1 MSRNLTLA
9 TALALAIALSAGG
22 SAALTPAAEP
32 DPGPEPSQAQ
42 KEVLAAAPEQWP
54 MKIDEFL
61 AKEYL
66 TRADV
71 VLTRRDYDPT
81 SFAIRWATASPY
93 SHAALVFNRPR
104 QETGISSTFVI
115 EAGSSGV
122 DLTNLRDYISD
133 KSSFIAIK
141 RFKKEWFSEEMQGRV
156 RGVLLEKI
164 KDSYNYWAIGRIARN
179 LWFGVQTATRR
190 NRERS
195 VQAYKDNEWKPP
207 SEFICSGLVQI
218 GFVEATIEAIKAGQ
232 LPPSALR
239 DVVFLQRQRRWLP
252 NENGWK
258 RLDRAKAR
266 DTAVQFRQ
274 QNLAALESIT
284 PEDLARSEKLE
295 WLYVIKNNLVF
306 KVNSY
311 DQAKALIDDVSV
323 PVQDIIP
330 TPEKPSAENVPP
342 PLPATVEAGPTE
354 GPAAAPEVQA
364 LPTAEPPADAPE
376 AASEAAAPEEPA
388 PETPEAASPEPGA
401 EPAQPEPEATPPEA
415 PAAP

>member
-1 MSRNLTLA
+1 MSRKLALA
-9 TALALAIALSAGG
+9 TALAIALSAGG
-22 SAALTPAAEP
+22 SAALVPKAEP
-32 DPGPEPSQAQ
+32 NANADPGPEPTQAQ
-42 KEVLAAAPEQWP
+42 KAEMAAAPEQWP

-81 SFAIRWATASPY
+81 SFAIRWATNSPY

-104 QETGISSTFVI
+104 QEAGINSTFVI
-115 EAGSSGV
+115 EAGSGGV

-141 RFKKEWFSEEMQGRV
+141 RFKNVWFDEEMQGRV

-164 KDSYNYWAIGRIARN
+164 KDSYNYWAIGRIVRN
-179 LWFGVQTATRR
+179 LWFGVQTAARR

-218 GFVEATIEAIKAGQ
+218 GFVEATIEAIKAGR

-239 DVVFLQRQRRWLP
+239 EVVFLQRQRRWLP

-284 PEDLARSEKLE
+284 PEDLARSDKLE
-295 WLYVIKNNLVF
+295 WLYVIKDNMVY

-311 DQAKALIDDVSV
+311 DQAKALIDDVAV

-330 TPEKPSAENVPP
+330 TPEKPPAETVPP
-342 PLPATVEAGPTE
+342 PPPAAAEAGPTE
-354 GPAAAPEVQA
+354 GPAAAPEAPVP
-364 LPTAEPPADAPE
+364 PTPDPTPDA
-376 AASEAAAPEEPA
+376 SGAP
-388 PETPEAASPEPGA
+388 AASPE
-401 EPAQPEPEATPPEA
+401 T
-415 PAAP
+415 PAATTPQP

>member
-1 MSRNLTLA
+1 MSRKLALA

-32 DPGPEPSQAQ
+32 DAGPEPSQAQ
-42 KEVLAAAPEQWP
+42 KEVLAAAPEHWP

-81 SFAIRWATASPY
+81 SFAIRWATDSPY

-141 RFKKEWFSEEMQGRV
+141 RFRKEWFDEEMQGRV

-218 GFVEATIEAIKAGQ
+218 GFVEATIEGIKAGR
-232 LPPSALR
+232 LPPRALR

-295 WLYVIKNNLVF
+295 WLYVIKNNMVY
-306 KVNSY
+306 KVTSY
-311 DQAKALIDDVSV
+311 DQAKALIEDVAV

-330 TPEKPSAENVPP
+330 TPEKPSAENIPP

-364 LPTAEPPADAPE
+364 PATPEPPAVAPE
-376 AASEAAAPEEPA
+376 AASEP
-388 PETPEAASPEPGA
+388 ASPEATETAPP
-401 EPAQPEPEATPPEA
+401 EPATEPASPEPEATPPEA
-415 PAAP
+415 APKNPD

>member
-1 MSRNLTLA
+1 MKSFLAGA
-9 TALALAIALSAGG
+9 TALGLAV
-22 SAALTPAAEP
+22 ALTAGSSVALPP
-32 DPGPEPSQAQ
+32 DNDSYPGPEPSAAQ
-42 KEVLAAAPEQWP
+42 KAEMAAAPDTWP

-81 SFAIRWATASPY
+81 SYLIRWATESPY

-104 QETGISSTFVI
+104 QETGIQNTFVI

-141 RFKKEWFSEEMQGRV
+141 RFKSDWFTEEMQGRV
-156 RGVLLEKI
+156 RGVLLDKI

-218 GFVEATIEAIKAGQ
+218 GFVETTIEAIKAGQ

-239 DVVFLQRQRRWLP
+239 EVVFLQRQRRWLP

-258 RLDRAKAR
+258 RLDGAKAR
-266 DTAVQFRQ
+266 ETAVQFRR

-284 PEDLARSEKLE
+284 PEDLARSDKLE
-295 WLYVIKNNLVF
+295 WLYVIKNSMVY
-306 KVNSY
+306 KVTSY
-311 DQAKALIDDVSV
+311 EQAQALIDEIAV
-323 PVQDIIP
+323 PVQSSIP

-342 PLPATVEAGPTE
+342 PPPPSATIDTTADTVPTS
-354 GPAAAPEVQA
+354 APEQ
-364 LPTAEPPADAPE
+364 TAP
-376 AASEAAAPEEPA
+376 
-388 PETPEAASPEPGA
+388 
-401 EPAQPEPEATPPEA
+401 
-415 PAAP
+415 

>member
-1 MSRNLTLA
+1 MSRNMTLA
-9 TALALAIALSAGG
+9 TALAIALSAGG
-22 SAALTPAAEP
+22 SAALTPAATLE
-32 DPGPEPSQAQ
+32 DPGPEPTQAQ
-42 KEVLAAAPEQWP
+42 KEVMAAAPEQWP

-81 SFAIRWATASPY
+81 SFAIRWATDSPY

-115 EAGSSGV
+115 EAGSGGV

-141 RFKKEWFSEEMQGRV
+141 RFKKEWFNEELQGRV

-218 GFVEATIEAIKAGQ
+218 GFVEATIESIKAGR

-258 RLDRAKAR
+258 RLDTAKAR

-284 PEDLARSEKLE
+284 PEDLARSDKLE
-295 WLYVIKNNLVF
+295 WLYVIKSNMVY

-311 DQAKALIDDVSV
+311 DQAKALIEDVAV

-330 TPEKPSAENVPP
+330 TPEKPSAESIPA
-342 PLPATVEAGPTE
+342 PLPASAEAGPTD
-354 GPAAAPEVQA
+354 GPAAAPEAHVPA
-364 LPTAEPPADAPE
+364 TAD
-376 AASEAAAPEEPA
+376 AAAP
-388 PETPEAASPEPGA
+388 ASPEP
-401 EPAQPEPEATPPEA
+401 
-415 PAAP
+415 PAAAP

>member
-1 MSRNLTLA
+1 MSRKLTLA
-9 TALALAIALSAGG
+9 TALAIALSAGG
-22 SAALTPAAEP
+22 SAAITPAAETAQ
-32 DPGPEPSQAQ
+32 GPEPSQAQ
-42 KEVLAAAPEQWP
+42 KAEMAAAPEQWP

-81 SFAIRWATASPY
+81 SFAIRWATNSPY

-104 QETGISSTFVI
+104 QETGINSTFVI
-115 EAGSSGV
+115 EAGSGGV

-133 KSSFIAIK
+133 KSSYIAIK
-141 RFKKEWFSEEMQGRV
+141 RFKNGWFDEEMQGRV

-179 LWFGVQTATRR
+179 LWFGVQTAARR

-218 GFVEATIEAIKAGQ
+218 GFVEATIEAIKAGR

-258 RLDRAKAR
+258 RLDSSKAR

-284 PEDLARSEKLE
+284 PEDLARSDKLE
-295 WLYVIKNNLVF
+295 WLYVVKSNMVY

-311 DQAKALIDDVSV
+311 DQAKALIEDVAV
-323 PVQDIIP
+323 PVQSIIP
-330 TPEKPSAENVPP
+330 TPEKPPAESVPA
-342 PLPATVEAGPTE
+342 PLPASAEAGPTE
-354 GPAAAPEVQA
+354 GPAAAPEV
-364 LPTAEPPADAPE
+364 PVP
-376 AASEAAAPEEPA
+376 
-388 PETPEAASPEPGA
+388 
-401 EPAQPEPEATPPEA
+401 ATPDPQGGASGA
-415 PAAP
+415 PAAPAETPSPASEPAAQAP

>member
-1 MSRNLTLA
+1 MSRNTTLA

-32 DPGPEPSQAQ
+32 YPGPEPTQEQ
-42 KEVLAAAPEQWP
+42 KAKMAAAPEEWP

-104 QETGISSTFVI
+104 QETGINSTFVI

-141 RFKKEWFSEEMQGRV
+141 RFKKEWFTEEMQGRV

-164 KDSYNYWAIGRIARN
+164 KDSYNYWVIGRIARN

-232 LPPSALR
+232 LPPRALR
-239 DVVFLQRQRRWLP
+239 DVVFLQRQSRWLP

-258 RLDRAKAR
+258 RLDKTKAR

-284 PEDLARSEKLE
+284 PEDLARSDKLE

-311 DQAKALIDDVSV
+311 DQAKALIDDVAV
-323 PVQDIIP
+323 PVQDVIP
-330 TPEKPSAENVPP
+330 TPEKPPAESVPP
-342 PLPATVEAGPTE
+342 PPPASVEAGPTE
-354 GPAAAPEVQA
+354 GPAAAPEAPV
-364 LPTAEPPADAPE
+364 PA
-376 AASEAAAPEEPA
+376 
-388 PETPEAASPEPGA
+388 TPEAAGTPEA
-401 EPAQPEPEATPPEA
+401 PADASETPATPPEN
-415 PAAP
+415 PAAAP

>member
-1 MSRNLTLA
+1 MHKKL
-9 TALALAIALSAGG
+9 TALAALAIAMAVTAG
-22 SAALTPAAEP
+22 AALSLPPEAQTY
-32 DPGPEPSQAQ
+32 PGPEPSQAQ
-42 KEVLAAAPEQWP
+42 KAELAAAPEKWP
-54 MKIDEFL
+54 MSIDEFL

-71 VLTRRDYDPT
+71 VLTRRDNDPT
-81 SFAIRWATASPY
+81 SFLIRWATESPY

-115 EAGSSGV
+115 EAGSGGV

-141 RFKKEWFSEEMQGRV
+141 RFKKEWFNEEMQGRV

-179 LWFGVQTATRR
+179 LWFGVQTAARR
-190 NRERS
+190 KRERT

-218 GFVEATIEAIKAGQ
+218 GFVETTIEAIKAGT

-239 DVVFLQRQRRWLP
+239 EVVFLQQQRRWLP

-258 RLDRAKAR
+258 RLDRDKAQ
-266 DTAVQFRQ
+266 DTAVQFRR

-284 PEDLARSEKLE
+284 PEDLARSDKLE
-295 WLYVIKNNLVF
+295 WLYVIKNSLVYQV
-306 KVNSY
+306 KSY
-311 DQAKALIDDVSV
+311 DEAKQLI
-323 PVQDIIP
+323 
-330 TPEKPSAENVPP
+330 
-342 PLPATVEAGPTE
+342 E
-354 GPAAAPEVQA
+354 GEQIAIH
-364 LPTAEPPADAPE
+364 T
-376 AASEAAAPEEPA
+376 EPA
-388 PETPEAASPEPGA
+388 PKPPGEDIPPAAIPPLDDPVVQ
-401 EPAQPEPEATPPEA
+401 EPAVPAHAADATPVPAPTPATA
-415 PAAP
+415 PAPTGQPAATEQKESTP